1 MAVAAQDLQAPTMS
15 DAQVAGEALVAAGVE
30 EVLLFGSVARGSAD
44 EHSDIDLVA
53 VFADI
58 DYAQR
63 WQMARRLEEAARS
76 ALGHWPV
83 QVIVTDRPEWEN
95 RVEKVSGSFESGIC
109 REALRV
115 AESGTRLRVRWDKE
129 MVLPM
134 SNPDEALKQF
144 TDRALDQLSG
154 VTRSTTLSPDEL
166 DLSAP
171 GEVRETERLRRMVQ
185 VCTHSAM
192 AVELALK
199 SLAVL
204 RTVPTPSDNVLKGA
218 RHSISACLQLLP
230 SAVRGSV
237 EEVVTRRGL
246 STDDLSQWRTI
257 STYPEDVVAVRQMAD
272 QKADACVGTALDVCE
287 FVVGDLRT
295 VVGDT
300 PSIQAAENEWR
311 RAATYLGGWDMR
323 TGRPR
328 TTPAAADRGLDL

>member
-1 MAVAAQDLQAPTMS
+1 MAVAAQDLQAPTVS

-144 TDRALDQLSG
+144 TDRVLDQLSE
-154 VTRSTTLSPDEL
+154 VTRATALSPGEL
-166 DLSAP
+166 DVSAP
-171 GEVRETERLRRMVQ
+171 VEVRDEGETPAHGSGVYPLGYGGG
-185 VCTHSAM
+185 AG
-192 AVELALK
+192 VEVA
-199 SLAVL
+199 
-204 RTVPTPSDNVLKGA
+204 G
-218 RHSISACLQLLP
+218 
-230 SAVRGSV
+230 G
-237 EEVVTRRGL
+237 
-246 STDDLSQWRTI
+246 STD
-257 STYPEDVVAVRQMAD
+257 
-272 QKADACVGTALDVCE
+272 GTDP
-287 FVVGDLRT
+287 FG
-295 VVGDT
+295 
-300 PSIQAAENEWR
+300 
-311 RAATYLGGWDMR
+311 
-323 TGRPR
+323 
-328 TTPAAADRGLDL
+328 